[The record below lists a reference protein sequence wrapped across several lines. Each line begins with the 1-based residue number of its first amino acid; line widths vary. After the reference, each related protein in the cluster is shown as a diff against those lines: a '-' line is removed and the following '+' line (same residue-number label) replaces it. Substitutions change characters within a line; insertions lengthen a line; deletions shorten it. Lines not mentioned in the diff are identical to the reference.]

1 MADLQD
7 VRRTCFAPE
16 GFHAHPFYAPVFRRV
31 IRHPVSNPIGY
42 NSTIR
47 IDFNT
52 VNNPV
57 AILGITNL
65 HLIKRTNKTI
75 GIRIADTACFKKL
88 YLGGI
93 RIIA

>member
-1 MADLQD
+1 MTVPSL
-7 VRRTCFAPE
+7 RPK
-16 GFHAHPFYAPVFRRV
+16 HSSH
-31 IRHPVSNPIGY
+31 IRG
-42 NSTIR
+42 TIR

-75 GIRIADTACFKKL
+75 GIRIADTARFKKL

-93 RIIA
+93 RIIT